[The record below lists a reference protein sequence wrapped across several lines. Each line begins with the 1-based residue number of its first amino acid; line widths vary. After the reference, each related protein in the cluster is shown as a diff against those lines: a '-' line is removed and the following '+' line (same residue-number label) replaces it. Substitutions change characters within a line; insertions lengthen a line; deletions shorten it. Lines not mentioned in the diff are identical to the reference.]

1 MSEEVNVKKLQSI
14 ELDALLNVDAVC
26 SKLGI
31 KYFLVGGTLLGAVR
45 HKGFIP
51 WDDDIDIGLL
61 RDDYEIFIQNAQN
74 ILPSHLFVQ
83 NYKTDPEVPFNFT
96 KIRDCR
102 TTFVE
107 KTMKNIKMNHG
118 VYIDVFPIDYYPKSR
133 ICGKA
138 KDSILDFISL
148 YFSRVYYRDKEI
160 HYSPLRKMAHFLCR
174 CFFRKTHQAVVAR
187 DFFIKF
193 GKKTNQMK
201 NYSGAW
207 GSREIVPAECFNE
220 FIRLDF
226 EGHQLMAPAAYDLY
240 LRHIYGDYMTLPSV
254 EKRVAHHYTDKI
266 DLNQPYTNYLVRIT
280 NKG

>member
-14 ELDALLNVDAVC
+14 ELEALLSVDAVC

-107 KTMKNIKMNHG
+107 KSMKNVKMNHG
-118 VYIDVFPIDYYPKSR
+118 VYIDVFPIDYYPENR
-133 ICGKA
+133 ICE
-138 KDSILDFISL
+138 ILKNKILCFIVHR
-148 YFSRVYYRDKEI
+148 FNKVYYKDKDEC
-160 HYSPLRKMAHFLCR
+160 YSLLGQVSNSLCNLL
-174 CFFRKTHQAVVAR
+174 FRKTRQAVATR
-187 DFFIKF
+187 EFFIKL
-193 GKKTNQMK
+193 GKKSKLMK

-207 GSREIVPAECFNE
+207 GDREIVPAECFDD

-240 LRHIYGDYMTLPSV
+240 LRHIYGDYMTLPPI
-254 EKRVAHHYTDKI
+254 EKRVSHHYTEVI
-266 DLNQPYTNYLVRIT
+266 DLEKPYTFYL
-280 NKG
+280 KDGE